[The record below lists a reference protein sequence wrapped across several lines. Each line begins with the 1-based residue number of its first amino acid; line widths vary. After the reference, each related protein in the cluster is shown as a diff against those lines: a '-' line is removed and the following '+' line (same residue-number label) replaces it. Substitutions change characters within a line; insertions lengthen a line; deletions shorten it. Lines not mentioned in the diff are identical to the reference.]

1 MLDYILKNFTA
12 IYGLSVVVLFI
23 YSAPK
28 MIREYDKI
36 KEGER

>member
-1 MLDYILKNFTA
+1 MLNFIIENFMA

-28 MIREYDKI
+28 MIREYDRI